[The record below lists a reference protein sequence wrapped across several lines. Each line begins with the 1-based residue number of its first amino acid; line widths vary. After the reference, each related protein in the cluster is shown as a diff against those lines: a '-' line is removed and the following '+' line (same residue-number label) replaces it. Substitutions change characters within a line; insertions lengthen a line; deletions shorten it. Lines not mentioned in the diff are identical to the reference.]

1 MRGPN
6 PFETLAGEYDAW
18 FDEHP
23 ALFESELQAVQ
34 AVLPERPGQWVEIG
48 VGTGRFA
55 SRLGIGLGVEPAAA
69 MADRARR
76 RGVHVLDG
84 TAERLPLADS
94 SADALFFIT
103 TLCFVSDVA
112 HALAEARRVVVP
124 GGAIVVA
131 FLPRDSELGRAV
143 SANSSDLFFRA
154 ARLLSASELLRA
166 MTDAGF
172 AIERIVQTLTTFS
185 SPQTLEAPAEG
196 FDRGSF
202 VVVRGRR
209 PQRERRSSMQS

>member
-1 MRGPN
+1 LRGPN

-23 ALFESELQAVQ
+23 ALFESELQAMR
-34 AVLPERPGQWVEIG
+34 AVLPERLGRWIEIG

-76 RGVHVLDG
+76 RGLDVLDG

-103 TLCFVSDVA
+103 TLCFVSDVGR
-112 HALAEARRVVVP
+112 ALAEARRVLVP

-131 FLPRDSELGRAV
+131 FLPRDSELGQAV
-143 SANSSDLFFRA
+143 SANSSDPFYRA
-154 ARLLSASELLRA
+154 ARLLSAQELLRA
-166 MTDAGF
+166 MADAGF
-172 AIERIVQTLTTFS
+172 AVDRVVQTLTSLARPETV
-185 SPQTLEAPAEG
+185 EAPSDG
-196 FDRGSF
+196 CDRGSF